1 MQSFAQLKVEE
12 LKQQRE
18 WEFKRF
24 HDERLVSDGSRSLRM
39 RIGGSVVRL
48 GARLAGEPRL
58 AWIGQPR
65 MSAR

>member
-18 WEFKRF
+18 WEIKRT
-24 HDERLVSDGSRSLRM
+24 HDERLACVGRRSLRF
-39 RIGGSVVRL
+39 RIGESVVRL